1 MPFCSLARLLL
12 IVGFLCAF
20 LAPLKGSLASSGAYS
35 LTAPGKADPRQPKSK
50 IPGQGALPVWQV
62 NGGCP
67 GDCNSILAECRKR
80 PKVKTPD
87 GGDECD
93 YFHAICI
100 CDRCGDDSAQC
111 KALVK

>member
-1 MPFCSLARLLL
+1 MKTLAAL
-12 IVGFLCAF
+12 IMLIGL
-20 LAPLKGSLASSGAYS
+20 LAPTS
-35 LTAPGKADPRQPKSK
+35 PGRADPQLHMSK
-50 IPGQGALPVWQV
+50 IPGQATLPIWRV
-62 NGGCP
+62 NGSCP
-67 GDCNSILAECRKR
+67 GDCDTILAECRKG
-80 PKVKTPD
+80 PKVTTPD